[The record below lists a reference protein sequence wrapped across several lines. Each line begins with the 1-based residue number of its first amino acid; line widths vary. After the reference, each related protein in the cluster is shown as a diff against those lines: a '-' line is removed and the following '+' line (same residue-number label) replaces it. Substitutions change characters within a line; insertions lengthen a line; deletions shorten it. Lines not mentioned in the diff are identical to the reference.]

1 MLESFQIVKA
11 FLRPNKPK
19 QMAYAWSQGEKE
31 KKKKRLAKGKCAPTS
46 INLSVSQLFRFKG
59 SNYKMV
65 GLRLGFNLKIIH
77 YIILL
82 K

>member
-31 KKKKRLAKGKCAPTS
+31 KKKKK
-46 INLSVSQLFRFKG
+46 VSQRE
-59 SNYKMV
+59 MCTDQ
-65 GLRLGFNLKIIH
+65 H
-77 YIILL
+77 
-82 K
+82 